1 MFFFIDKYRRGK
13 NFFLQGTPFKMEFFL
28 IPQCIVFAL
37 KCRIEKEMIKSI
49 ISFRWT
55 VMLIMVLSG
64 PYTIYIIH
72 ILNQGTYIRW

>member
-1 MFFFIDKYRRGK
+1 MFFFIDKYRRVK
-13 NFFLQGTPFKMEFFL
+13 IFFAGYPFKMEVFL

-49 ISFRWT
+49 ISYRWT

-64 PYTIYIIH
+64 PYSIYI
-72 ILNQGTYIRW
+72 Y